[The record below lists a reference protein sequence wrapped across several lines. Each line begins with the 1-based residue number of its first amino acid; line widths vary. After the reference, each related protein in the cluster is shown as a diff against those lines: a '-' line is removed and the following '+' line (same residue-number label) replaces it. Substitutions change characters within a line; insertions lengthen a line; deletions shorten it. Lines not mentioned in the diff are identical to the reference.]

1 MIKAAAKIS
10 HRAIKCVGSA
20 CTLAGLTASSYK
32 EDKETHVEAGALV
45 LANHGICCIDEFNLL
60 STRNRGA
67 LHDAME
73 HQKFSFMQG
82 N

>member
-1 MIKAAAKIS
+1 
-10 HRAIKCVGSA
+10 
-20 CTLAGLTASSYK
+20 LTASSYK

-82 N
+82 MLLSYSYEFIEIIFFQTFSKFKG